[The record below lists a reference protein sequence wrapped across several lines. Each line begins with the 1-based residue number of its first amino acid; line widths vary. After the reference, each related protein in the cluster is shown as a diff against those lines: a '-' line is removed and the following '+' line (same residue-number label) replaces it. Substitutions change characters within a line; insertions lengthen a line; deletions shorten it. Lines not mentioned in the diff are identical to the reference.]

1 MDDIKERY
9 FVEFNIEGIL
19 EIDEDRRDIV
29 VNKINKLISKMLE
42 KEDAVH
48 LNVNVSL
55 ISERNLMFSMA
66 NNIGLGEDN

>member
-66 NNIGLGEDN
+66 SNMGFGEDN